1 MARLN
6 RPERDD
12 LPESDRRY
20 YDAVIAIRR
29 ANISGPFVV
38 AMNSSPDLA
47 ARVGHLGGYFH
58 DRDQADISILPSR
71 VRTFAAIL
79 GARAL
84 DGVYEWTAWCHRAL
98 AAGLPTDL
106 VELVRL
112 GAPLPELEGTD
123 RLVHQVVS
131 ELLADDHRLSQA
143 TYEEAL
149 VHFGPQGVVELVAN
163 LAYFAMIAFPLNAFE
178 IEPGRPGEPRLPIE
192 PTVR

>member
-1 MARLN
+1 MARLE

-12 LPESDRRY
+12 LPESERRY

-29 ANISGPFVV
+29 ANISGPFIV

-47 ARVGHLGGYFH
+47 ARVAHLGCYFH
-58 DRDQADISILPSR
+58 DREQVDISILSPR

-98 AAGLPTDL
+98 AAGVPAEL

-112 GAPLPELEGTD
+112 GAPLPDLEGDD
-123 RLVHQVVS
+123 RIVRRVVT
-131 ELLADDHRLSQA
+131 ELLAPGHRLSEE
-143 TYEEAL
+143 TYQEAL
-149 VHFGPQGVVELVAN
+149 DYFGPQGIVELVAN

-178 IEPGRPGEPRLPIE
+178 IEPGRPGEARLPIE
-192 PTVR
+192 PTVH